1 MGFFKSIKKAF
12 KKIIKGVKKAV
23 KKVVKGVGKVVK
35 KIANSKI
42 FKAIVIAAA
51 IYVTGGAAIGA
62 FSGGTATGFA
72 GSWMTG
78 ATNLA
83 AGTGFTAT
91 GAAAGTWTA
100 AAQSAAGF
108 LATPFAAAGR
118 ALGSAAATVTDFTG
132 LTTEAGRHGVES
144 IAYDPVNQ
152 GFLDIKTGKAVTEK
166 SLLDTGLNQAYV
178 DSMKTT
184 GSYINKSGAIVRG
197 GEAIGKPAAKIQGTV
212 TPSTS
217 SLNVK
222 EVVATAAIS
231 NAFGL
236 ATGVIKDKYFGTD
249 PVGESDSLY
258 LEAKSPL
265 DPIRVYASENNINF
279 GDIYSNP
286 TYGTG
291 DPAYMM
297 NSALFSQDT
306 IGSPTA
312 TGATV

>member
-12 KKIIKGVKKAV
+12 KKITRGI
-23 KKVVKGVGKVVK
+23 KKVIKKTVKSIKKVVK
-35 KIANSKI
+35 KIASSKI
-42 FKAIVIAAA
+42 LKAIAIAAA
-51 IYVTGGAAIGA
+51 IYITGGAAISA

-144 IAYDPVNQ
+144 ITYDPVNQ

-197 GEAIGKPAAKIQGTV
+197 GEAIVKPAAKIQSWAKRNPMTASFLTGAGTV
-212 TPSTS
+212 ATS
-217 SLNVK
+217 
-222 EVVATAAIS
+222 VASGYALHQLTAPEETGSMA
-231 NAFGL
+231 GL
-236 ATGVIKDKYFGTD
+236 KTEKA
-249 PVGESDSLY
+249 SDF
-258 LEAKSPL
+258 
-265 DPIRVYASENNINF
+265 DPIRVYAAERGIADSDISKYFTF
-279 GDIYSNP
+279 GNTAEAGNMP
-286 TYGTG
+286 
-291 DPAYMM
+291 
-297 NSALFSQDT
+297 LFQQQT
-306 IGSPTA
+306 IGAPA
-312 TGATV
+312 

>member
-1 MGFFKSIKKAF
+1 MGLFKSIKKAF
-12 KKIIKGVKKAV
+12 KKVVKGVKKAV

-197 GEAIGKPAAKIQGTV
+197 GEAIGKPAAKIQGKSKSSSGLKV
-212 TPSTS
+212 GDAVTS
-217 SLNVK
+217 S
-222 EVVATAAIS
+222 AIGMG
-231 NAFGL
+231 FGL
-236 ATGVIKDKYFGTD
+236 TERAIANKYFGED
-249 PVGESDSLY
+249 PRGRSDSLFV
-258 LEAKSPL
+258 EGKSPL
-265 DPIRVYASENNINF
+265 DPMRVYASENNINF
-279 GDIYSNP
+279 GDIYSHG

-297 NSALFSQDT
+297 NTALFSQDT

-312 TGATV
+312 IGGMS